1 MSGYENVFGDEW
13 VNKMK
18 GRSNMAIKV
27 STNIYMAEKIIW
39 CTHLN
44 LITFGWEVLGQA
56 HSESGYENVFG
67 DEAQFMKTKMEDKN
81 KWKVTEETSVW

>member
-27 STNIYMAEKIIW
+27 ITNIYVAEKII
-39 CTHLN
+39 
-44 LITFGWEVLGQA
+44 
-56 HSESGYENVFG
+56 
-67 DEAQFMKTKMEDKN
+67 
-81 KWKVTEETSVW
+81 